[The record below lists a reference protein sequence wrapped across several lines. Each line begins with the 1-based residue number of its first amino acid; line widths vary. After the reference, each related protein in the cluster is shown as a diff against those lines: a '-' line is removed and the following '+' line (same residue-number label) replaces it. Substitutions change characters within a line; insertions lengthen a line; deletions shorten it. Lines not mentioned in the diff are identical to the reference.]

1 MRAVDLIERKRD
13 GAEHSDAEL
22 AWLVDGFL
30 SGEVAAEQMS
40 AWCMAVVF
48 RGLSDAETDAL
59 CDALIRSGDTVD
71 LSSLGRRVVDKH
83 STGGVGDKT
92 TIVLAPLVAACGV
105 PVAKMSGR
113 GLGHTGGTID
123 KLEAIP
129 GFRTA
134 LGVQE
139 MVEQVRRAGCAV
151 VAQTANL
158 VPGDGALYAL
168 RDVTGTVPAPALI
181 ATSVM
186 SKKIAAGADAI
197 LLDVKVGEGAFARTL
212 DEARNLARLMR
223 GLGERAGRPTV
234 CELTRMDEPLGNA
247 VGNALEVAEAVET
260 LHGNGPADLVELIL
274 SSTARLLVLS
284 DLDVDEAEGRRRA
297 EQAIASGE
305 AVRAL
310 ERWIEAQGGDPRI
323 AAAPWSVMER
333 APVVRTVAVP
343 AGGHVVRVGARA
355 IAQAA
360 MELGAGRARKSD
372 PIDHAVGVV
381 MRVAV
386 GDRVDA
392 GAPLAEIHA
401 RSEAAA
407 THAEQT
413 VLSGVALGEAPVERP
428 SVLIETIG

>member
-1 MRAVDLIERKRD
+1 
-13 GAEHSDAEL
+13 
-22 AWLVDGFL
+22 
-30 SGEVAAEQMS
+30 MS

-48 RGLSDAETDAL
+48 RGLTDAETDAL

-71 LSSLGRRVVDKH
+71 LRPLGRRVVDKH
-83 STGGVGDKT
+83 STGGGGDKT

-105 PVAKMSGR
+105 PGAKMSGR

-134 LGVQE
+134 LGVEE

-197 LLDVKVGEGAFARTL
+197 LLDVKVGDGAFARTVE
-212 DEARNLARLMR
+212 EARNLARLMR

-234 CELTRMDEPLGNA
+234 CELTRMEEPLGNA

-260 LHGNGPADLVELIL
+260 LHGNGPPDLVELTL
-274 SSTARLLVLS
+274 SSTARLLALS
-284 DLDVDEAEGRRRA
+284 DLGVDEAEGRRRG

-305 AVRAL
+305 AVTAL
-310 ERWIEAQGGDPRI
+310 ERWIEAQGGDPHL
-323 AAAPWSVMER
+323 AAEPWSVMER
-333 APVVRTVAVP
+333 APVVRTVEAP
-343 AGGHVVRVGARA
+343 SGGYVARAGART

-407 THAEQT
+407 TRAEQT
-413 VLSGVALGEAPVERP
+413 VVSGVELGEAAVDRP

>member
-1 MRAVDLIERKRD
+1 LRAVDLIERKRD

-48 RGLSDAETDAL
+48 RGLTDAETDAL

-134 LGVQE
+134 LDVDE

-197 LLDVKVGEGAFARTL
+197 LLDVKVGDGAFARTVE
-212 DEARNLARLMR
+212 DARNLARLMR
-223 GLGERAGRPTV
+223 GLGQRAGRPTV

-260 LHGNGPADLVELIL
+260 LHGNGPADFVELIL
-274 SSTARLLVLS
+274 SSTARLLALS
-284 DLDVDEAEGRRRA
+284 DLGVDEAEGRRRA
-297 EQAIASGE
+297 EEAIGSGE

-310 ERWIEAQGGDPRI
+310 EQWMEAQGGDPRL
-323 AAAPWSVMER
+323 AAEPWSVMER
-333 APVVRTVAVP
+333 APVVRTVEAP
-343 AGGHVVRVGARA
+343 SAGHVARAGARG

-413 VLSGVALGEAPVERP
+413 VLSSIEVGDEPVERP
-428 SVLIETIG
+428 GVLIETIG

>member
-30 SGEVAAEQMS
+30 SGEVAPEQMS

-48 RGLSDAETDAL
+48 RGLTDAETDAL

-71 LSSLGRRVVDKH
+71 LSTLGRRVVDKH

-134 LGVQE
+134 LSVDE

-197 LLDVKVGEGAFARTL
+197 LLDVKVGDGAFARTV

-223 GLGERAGRPTV
+223 GLGERAGKPTI
-234 CELTRMDEPLGNA
+234 CELTRMDEPLGSA

-260 LHGNGPADLVELIL
+260 LHGNGPPDFVELIL
-274 SSTARLLVLS
+274 SSTARLLALS
-284 DLDVDEAEGRRRA
+284 DLGVDEAEGRRRA
-297 EQAIASGE
+297 EEAIASGE

-310 ERWIEAQGGDPRI
+310 GA
-323 AAAPWSVMER
+323 WSR
-333 APVVRTVAVP
+333 R
-343 AGGHVVRVGARA
+343 R
-355 IAQAA
+355 
-360 MELGAGRARKSD
+360 
-372 PIDHAVGVV
+372 
-381 MRVAV
+381 
-386 GDRVDA
+386 
-392 GAPLAEIHA
+392 
-401 RSEAAA
+401 AA
-407 THAEQT
+407 TRG
-413 VLSGVALGEAPVERP
+413 SRP
-428 SVLIETIG
+428 SRGR